1 MMARPVK
8 RGHFPWRDAQPAPR
22 RPRWRGMPAR
32 SIASF
37 DVSVNLFVDSINAN
51 TKELYDRSDARWKE
65 IKEAQKEKLALE
77 RERIQGAKL
86 EAEAILIKAKNY
98 AKSFE
103 LTKMVEESKILS
115 MLLEGMDPLSTSWK
129 TKIN

>member
-8 RGHFPWRDAQPAPR
+8 RGHFPRRDAQPAPR

-32 SIASF
+32 SIAGF
-37 DVSVNLFVDSINAN
+37 DVSVNLFVDSIAN

-65 IKEAQKEKLALE
+65 IKEAQREKLALE

-115 MLLEGMDPLSTSWK
+115 MLLEGMDPLSMSWK
-129 TKIN
+129 IEIN